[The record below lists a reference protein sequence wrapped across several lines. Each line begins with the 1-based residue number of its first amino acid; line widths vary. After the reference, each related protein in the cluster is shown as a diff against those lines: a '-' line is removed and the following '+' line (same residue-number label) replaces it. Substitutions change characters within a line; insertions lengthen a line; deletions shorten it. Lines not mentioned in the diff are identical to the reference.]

1 MERSYRVLIHPVHA
15 LPYALWFLGNLR
27 RRLKNP
33 PDYVVF
39 TLEGAYPELRAPRP
53 GFFQRRLFQG
63 ATLSLQELG
72 EQFRAVQQDPRIT
85 GVVLH
90 LRGLTLPA
98 AHTQTIREFIVQL
111 RSSGKRVIAWSTSY
125 DNTRYYIA
133 TAANEILL
141 QNGGGASPRGL
152 RATFVFLAD
161 ALKRA
166 GMKADFIQISPYK
179 SAADPLM
186 RSNMSDEVRDMAN
199 WLLDAYY
206 DDFIQA
212 LASGRGLEEQAAKD
226 LVDGAPYTDL
236 QALGSGVVDRL
247 ISEEDL
253 PSYLAIKGKPAR
265 FATWATA
272 RRRVLRPLS
281 ALPGRYVALIRVEG
295 VIISGRSQR
304 PPGKSPV
311 PLPFVFNPRAGDMS
325 VVQQARVALMDRRAA
340 AVVLYVNSEGGS
352 ALASE
357 AMAAA
362 LEKLAAKKPLI
373 ASMGPVAA
381 SGGYYVCTP
390 AQWILAQPGTLTGS
404 IGVLAG
410 KLIIGGL
417 WDKLLFHRESIG
429 RGRHSD
435 FDSVERPFND
445 EERQSVTDDI
455 QRVYDVFLDR
465 VTSSRNIS
473 LEAANAV
480 AGGRVWTGRQAKEH
494 GLVDQLG
501 GLENALAKAR
511 QLAGL
516 NPRAPVHEI
525 VISREH
531 NYPPLPDPA
540 AMIRY
545 PVESIN
551 VLRGGEALCL
561 SDLLML
567 EAHSDA

>member
-1 MERSYRVLIHPVHA
+1 M
-15 LPYALWFLGNLR
+15 
-27 RRLKNP
+27 
-33 PDYVVF
+33 
-39 TLEGAYPELRAPRP
+39 
-53 GFFQRRLFQG
+53 
-63 ATLSLQELG
+63 
-72 EQFRAVQQDPRIT
+72 
-85 GVVLH
+85 
-90 LRGLTLPA
+90 
-98 AHTQTIREFIVQL
+98 
-111 RSSGKRVIAWSTSY
+111 
-125 DNTRYYIA
+125 
-133 TAANEILL
+133 
-141 QNGGGASPRGL
+141 
-152 RATFVFLAD
+152 
-161 ALKRA
+161 
-166 GMKADFIQISPYK
+166 
-179 SAADPLM
+179 
-186 RSNMSDEVRDMAN
+186 
-199 WLLDAYY
+199 
-206 DDFIQA
+206 
-212 LASGRGLEEQAAKD
+212 
-226 LVDGAPYTDL
+226 
-236 QALGSGVVDRL
+236 
-247 ISEEDL
+247 
-253 PSYLAIKGKPAR
+253 
-265 FATWATA
+265 
-272 RRRVLRPLS
+272 
-281 ALPGRYVALIRVEG
+281 IRVEG

-501 GLENALAKAR
+501 GLENALAKAH